1 LLNNAGKKQK
11 CVLAVDDTKLMR
23 HLVSRIFIRGGHR
36 VVEAEN
42 GKLGLEKAIKEHPD
56 LIVMDVNMPVLN
68 GIQALKILRQ
78 NSQLNHIPVIMLTS
92 EQDIATV
99 SEILTL
105 GITDYIVKDN
115 VAEIE
120 NRLENY
126 LNLM

>member
-1 LLNNAGKKQK
+1 
-11 CVLAVDDTKLMR
+11 
-23 HLVSRIFIRGGHR
+23 
-36 VVEAEN
+36 
-42 GKLGLEKAIKEHPD
+42 
-56 LIVMDVNMPVLN
+56 MDVNMPVLN